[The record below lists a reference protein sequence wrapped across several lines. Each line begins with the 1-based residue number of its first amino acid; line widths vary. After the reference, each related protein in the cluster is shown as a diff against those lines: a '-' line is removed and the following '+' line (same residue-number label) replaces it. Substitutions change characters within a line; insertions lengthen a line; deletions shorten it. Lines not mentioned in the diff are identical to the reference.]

1 MGRATRSP
9 APGTEP
15 ERPERP
21 GRSERTRARDFGD
34 ALVEASATRDAAQQ
48 SIDRS
53 ADAAP
58 AATPADRDQQRNPA
72 KEAAD
77 RSDEGEDA
85 PAEGIAASSPDGRV
99 ESDASRTEGE
109 GHDRSASEAVVASQA
124 TTPDVA
130 SVPAPVGEAVAA
142 ASSAIGAATTALD
155 PARIG
160 AAIASAASPA
170 AAALGD
176 AAQRRGQASHGG
188 GASPTLASS
197 AEQVSAPGR
206 DGSDAL
212 PNASARGESEGD
224 GERQGPRGDGQ
235 QRATVPIVEAS
246 VERTSTGQAQAS
258 ASLTV
263 GEALAAIAERIE
275 SSSDSASQPAV
286 ERAASGDAAKTG
298 AISQPDAAAREAL
311 PAMPTS
317 VTVGAARGADV
328 VTLGAET
335 GRPNPQASA
344 DDAEGKTP
352 KLVARGLAAL
362 ASQKGG
368 SMQIRLD
375 PPSLGDLRIQMTVI
389 NGAVSAELRPSS
401 AQAHTL
407 LAADLASLRQALEAQ
422 GLSVDRL
429 SVQSPAQP
437 GNGPS
442 SLGQGIGR
450 GEQAHAGHAA
460 AQAGQQAGGHT
471 GGNGQQDGQGDRQQR
486 SGTGHDA
493 GQGQSRGRSDSGG
506 RDDRDT
512 GSRSRRRASFASV
525 FSLRDMS

>member
-15 ERPERP
+15 ERLERP
-21 GRSERTRARDFGD
+21 GRSGRTRARDFGD
-34 ALVEASATRDAAQQ
+34 ALLEASSTRDAAQQ
-48 SIDRS
+48 STGRS

-58 AATPADRDQQRNPA
+58 AATPADRDPREDPA

-85 PAEGIAASSPDGRV
+85 AAEGIAASSPDGRV
-99 ESDASRTEGE
+99 ESDATLTEGE
-109 GHDRSASEAVVASQA
+109 DPDRSASEAVVASQA
-124 TTPDVA
+124 TTPDAA
-130 SVPAPVGEAVAA
+130 SVPAPGGEAVQA
-142 ASSAIGAATTALD
+142 ASNALGAATTALD

-160 AAIASAASPA
+160 AALASAASPA
-170 AAALGD
+170 GAALGD

-197 AEQVSAPGR
+197 AEQASVPGR

-275 SSSDSASQPAV
+275 SSSESTSQPAV

-298 AISQPDAAAREAL
+298 AMSQPDAAAREAL

-335 GRPNPQASA
+335 ARPNPQASA

-368 SMQIRLD
+368 AMQIRLD

-422 GLSVDRL
+422 GLSVERL

-442 SLGQGIGR
+442 SLGQGFGR

-471 GGNGQQDGQGDRQQR
+471 GNGQQDGQGDRQQR

-506 RDDRDT
+506 RDERDT

-525 FSLRDMS
+525 FSLRDIS